1 MSAAKQVDMGVPQGS
16 VNRTT
21 TFNIMVH
28 DVESCVQGKVEL
40 TMYADDLAIWLDT
53 HIRRPHKEN
62 RNMAISMK
70 TFQEAVDG
78 VIRFRQVNS
87 FTLSTQKTP
96 VFLPFHICSR
106 RIQDISVK
114 VNDEHVFPADQVK
127 YLGVVF
133 SAYGG
138 VPTATWITTPAT
150 PSRALN
156 VIKVLSTQPWENPPK
171 VLVSLVRSLVR
182 SRLVY
187 GLEAPCPASPRQA

>member
-1 MSAAKQVDMGVPQGS
+1 
-16 VNRTT
+16 
-21 TFNIMVH
+21 
-28 DVESCVQGKVEL
+28 
-40 TMYADDLAIWLDT
+40 MYADDLAIWLDT

-78 VIRFRQVNS
+78 VIQFMQVNS
-87 FTLSTQKTP
+87 FTLSTQKN

-133 SAYGG
+133 QRMGRTNRHVDHDARN
-138 VPTATWITTPAT
+138 A
-150 PSRALN
+150 SRACDQGAQHTALGEP
-156 VIKVLSTQPWENPPK
+156 T
-171 VLVSLVRSLVR
+171 
-182 SRLVY
+182 
-187 GLEAPCPASPRQA
+187 